1 MSELNAYK
9 ELPPSFEEWAKK
21 EGYIYRNKDEE
32 IEVLRLCKKQNIDM
46 LFDQSD
52 YIKALRKQIKEM
64 ISDVTVNCRIAE
76 NYSPSVIQRK
86 LLVMLNEWKEKYKYD
101 FQCCKILDMMEERGL
116 LKNV

>member
-21 EGYIYRNKDEE
+21 EKSIYRNKDGE
-32 IEVLRLCKKQNIDM
+32 IEVLRLCNNQNIEM
-46 LFDQSD
+46 LLDQSD

-64 ISDVTVNCRIAE
+64 ISDVTVNCNIAE
-76 NYSPSVIQRK
+76 NYSPTVIQGK
-86 LLVMLNEWKEKYKYD
+86 LQAMLNEWKEKYKYD
-101 FQCCKILDMMEERGL
+101 YQCCQVLDMMEERGL